1 MQAIFRDKYG
11 VFSVDHV
18 EIIQYDK
25 ERNVWIVF
33 FDSFENGGKEEYA
46 ETELE
51 MIVKD

>member
-1 MQAIFRDKYG
+1 MTAIFRDKYG
-11 VFSVDHV
+11 AFAVDHV

-25 ERNVWIVF
+25 ERNTWIVF

>member
-11 VFSVDHV
+11 VFSVDRV
-18 EIIQYDK
+18 EMVQYNK
-25 ERNVWIVF
+25 EENKWIVF
-33 FDSFENGGKEEYA
+33 FEGDGKEEYV